1 MDDNPLEDYTFL
13 SKLGSGSFSTV
24 YKVERDNV
32 YYAVKVLIF
41 IAWKKIIDKGTRVQY
56 KLE

>member
-24 YKVERDNV
+24 YKVERDNN
-32 YYAVKVLIF
+32 YYAVKVLILSS
-41 IAWKKIIDKGTRVQY
+41 KKIIDKGTRVQY

>member
-41 IAWKKIIDKGTRVQY
+41 IA
-56 KLE
+56 

>member
-24 YKVERDNV
+24 YKVERDNHF
-32 YYAVKVLIF
+32 YAVKVLIYR
-41 IAWKKIIDKGTRVQY
+41 IKDYRQGY
-56 KLE
+56 